1 MRILTVVGARPQFIK
16 LAAVSRML
24 REIPGVREVVVH
36 TGQHYDPEMSDVFFR
51 ELEIAE
57 PAHRLAVGSGGHGA
71 QTGRM
76 LEAVERVIESERPDR
91 VLVYGDTNS
100 TLAGALAAAKLH
112 VPVAHVE
119 AGLRS
124 RDRRMPE
131 EVNRVLTDHL
141 SDLLF
146 APTDAAV
153 TNLAE
158 EGITSGVHQVGDVM
172 YDAALHFGARAEAE
186 SRVLDKLDLAEGEY
200 LLATVHRPSTT
211 DDPVL
216 LRGVARVLG
225 EAARAL
231 PVVLPLHP
239 RTRLALEAAGVDPG
253 VAPGVRVIPPAGY
266 LDMMRLERGA
276 RLVLTDSGGVQK
288 EAFFHGVPCVTLR
301 DSTEWGELVDCGWN
315 TLADPAL
322 PDAAVEA
329 VRAALARGVAGLE
342 RPALYG
348 GGRAAEQIAELL
360 GSPSAPVHTG
370 RPLTAGVRFQ

>member
-1 MRILTVVGARPQFIK
+1 MRLLTVVGARPQFVK
-16 LAAVSRML
+16 LAAVSRVL
-24 REIPGVREVVVH
+24 REIPGIREVVVH
-36 TGQHYDPEMSDVFFR
+36 TGQHYDPDMSGVFFR
-51 ELEIAE
+51 ELELAD
-57 PAHRLAVGSGGHGA
+57 PDHQLAVGSGGHGA

-76 LEAVERVIESERPDR
+76 LEAVERVIEIERPDR

-146 APTDAAV
+146 APTDTAV
-153 TNLAE
+153 LNLAG
-158 EGITSGVHQVGDVM
+158 EGITAGVHQVGDVM

-186 SRVLDKLDLAEGEY
+186 SRVLERLGVAQGEY
-200 LLATVHRPSTT
+200 VLATVHRAATT
-211 DDPVL
+211 DDPEL
-216 LRGVARVLG
+216 LRAVARILG
-225 EAARAL
+225 ESARTL

-239 RTRLALEAAGVDPG
+239 RTRAAMKAAGVDPAA
-253 VAPGVRVIPPAGY
+253 VPGLRVIPPAGY

-276 RLVLTDSGGVQK
+276 RLVVTDSGGVQK

-301 DSTEWGELVDCGWN
+301 DRTEWVELVDCGWN
-315 TLADPAL
+315 TLADPAS
-322 PDAAVEA
+322 PEAAVEA
-329 VRAALARGVAGLE
+329 VRTALVRGHDGLD
-342 RPALYG
+342 RPSLYG
-348 GGRAAEQIAELL
+348 SGRAAERIAALL
-360 GSPSAPVHTG
+360 VPAGGTG
-370 RPLTAGVRFQ
+370 

>member
-1 MRILTVVGARPQFIK
+1 MRLLTVVGARPQFVK
-16 LAAVSRML
+16 LAAVSRAL
-24 REIPGVREVVVH
+24 RRAGGVREVVVH
-36 TGQHYDPEMSDVFFR
+36 TGQHYDPEMSGVFFR
-51 ELEIAE
+51 ELELAE
-57 PAHRLAVGSGGHGA
+57 PDHQLAVGSGGHGA

-76 LEAVERVIESERPDR
+76 LEAVERVIEAEAPER

-124 RDRRMPE
+124 RDMRMPE

-141 SDLLF
+141 SDLCF

-153 TNLAE
+153 RNLAG
-158 EGITSGVHQVGDVM
+158 EGITAGVHQVGDVM

-186 SRVLDKLDLAEGEY
+186 SGALEALGMEPGGYV
-200 LLATVHRPSTT
+200 LATVHRAATT
-211 DDPVL
+211 DDPALLAGVVEVL
-216 LRGVARVLG
+216 ADAGRL
-225 EAARAL
+225 L

-239 RTRLALEAAGVDPG
+239 RTRASLAKAGLEAGLG
-253 VAPGVRVIPPAGY
+253 PGVRVVPPAGY

-276 RLVLTDSGGVQK
+276 RLVVTDSGGVQK

-301 DSTEWGELVDCGWN
+301 DRTEWVELVECGWN
-315 TLADPAL
+315 VLADPAD
-322 PDAAVEA
+322 PAAAVDA
-329 VRAALARGVAGLE
+329 VRRALQRGAPVGE

-348 GGRAAEQIAELL
+348 GGRAAERIADLL
-360 GSPSAPVHTG
+360 APASV
-370 RPLTAGVRFQ
+370 PAGAGA